1 MPGDAACVPDLAGLR
16 MSRLA
21 GGSSHPAAAVLR
33 AAVFGC
39 VLAVAACGEPPAP
52 VAGTEQGPG
61 AGTSGA
67 SPTGQPGSGSQG
79 VGGVPV
85 LTGPTGPLETAG
97 WVIQPPFYGVGDE
110 PYWRLEIIDG
120 WFSFKRSALRAIDE
134 PMVQPTKE
142 AGADVFNA
150 GSLKIVI
157 RGEACTTG
165 GQSSEVAAEV
175 SYDDVT
181 YVGCVFPAPASGVAT
196 SPEAEAVVQGVAS
209 IDACLAKLAQPA
221 LVTGVAPRQD
231 GATMSVAMRARN
243 GTLYECGVE
252 TASGNILYLDPME
265 VGAQAQW
272 MNRMRFV
279 REGVALTAACEKA
292 EEVRSGETVLG
303 RMLPASCRF

>member
-1 MPGDAACVPDLAGLR
+1 

-21 GGSSHPAAAVLR
+21 GGFAHPAAVRLR

-39 VLAVAACGEPPAP
+39 VLAVAACGDQAAP
-52 VAGTEQGPG
+52 VAGTDQGAG
-61 AGTSGA
+61 AGTTGA
-67 SPTGQPGSGSQG
+67 SQTSQTGSGSQG
-79 VGGVPV
+79 AGGVPV
-85 LTGPTGPLETAG
+85 LIGPTGPLDTTG

-110 PYWRLEIIDG
+110 PFWRLEIIDG

-150 GSLKIVI
+150 GSLKIAI

-165 GQSSEVAAEV
+165 GQSSEVAAEIT
-175 SYDDVT
+175 YDDVA
-181 YVGCVFPAPASGVAT
+181 YIGCVFPAPASGVAT
-196 SPEAEAVVQGVAS
+196 SVEADVVVKGVAS

-279 REGVALTAACEKA
+279 REGVALTTACENT
-292 EEVRSGETVLG
+292 EEVRSGDTVLG
-303 RMLPASCRF
+303 RMLPESCRF

>member
-1 MPGDAACVPDLAGLR
+1 

-21 GGSSHPAAAVLR
+21 GGFSHPAAALLR

-39 VLAVAACGEPPAP
+39 VLAVAACGEQTAPA
-52 VAGTEQGPG
+52 AGADGGSG
-61 AGTSGA
+61 AGATGAAQTSQ
-67 SPTGQPGSGSQG
+67 SGSGGQG
-79 VGGVPV
+79 AGGVPV
-85 LTGPTGPLETAG
+85 VLGPSGPLDTTG
-97 WVIQPPFYGVGDE
+97 WVAQPPFYGVGDE
-110 PYWRLEIIDG
+110 PFWRLEIIDG

-142 AGADVFNA
+142 AGADVFAA

-196 SPEAEAVVQGVAS
+196 SVEADAVVKGVAS

-231 GATMSVAMRARN
+231 GAMMSVAMRVRN
-243 GTLYECGVE
+243 GTPYECGAE
-252 TASGNILYLDPME
+252 TSSGNILYLDPIE

-279 REGVALTAACEKA
+279 REGVAMNAACDKA

-303 RMLPASCRF
+303 RMIPASCKF